1 MNDRVCQIVV
11 LLWRDEVCLVR
22 NLRLAC
28 VALLTTVCLFALPG
42 ARGQEVE
49 TALAAEAP
57 VAASA
62 RMRQGPG

>member
-28 VALLTTVCLFALPG
+28 LALLTTVCLFALPG
-42 ARGQEVE
+42 A
-49 TALAAEAP
+49 
-57 VAASA
+57 
-62 RMRQGPG
+62 QG